1 MGRTLV
7 TGGTGFVG
15 SHLVRMLLERGD
27 EVRCTVR
34 ATSRLDGLEGLDV
47 ELVEAD
53 ATDRRAIRRAMRGV
67 DRVFHVAG
75 VTSLRRSPEFLRKA
89 NVIGTRTVLGE
100 CLRADVGRVVYTS
113 SVAAVGP
120 AEPGTTVDEK
130 HVWRPCGLPYADS
143 KHAAETE
150 ALAAGAKGLPV
161 VIVNPAHC
169 LGWGDHLRSSTDV
182 VRRFLLRR
190 IPAYVDGTINI
201 VDAEDVARG
210 HLLADEL
217 GRVGERYILGD
228 RNYTWD
234 RLFAE
239 LARVSGVEAPPIRLP
254 FAGAMAFA
262 EAMERM
268 PGHTLVTRT
277 EVLGV
282 HQRWAFRST
291 KARKELGWRT
301 RPHEETVRL
310 SVEWYL
316 EREGERLRRQG
327 RRQPLGLRAAGEL
340 LRQLERVVP

>member
-15 SHLVRMLLERGD
+15 SHLVRLLLARGD
-27 EVRCTVR
+27 DVRCTVR
-34 ATSRLDGLEGLDV
+34 STSRLDALEGLDV
-47 ELVEAD
+47 ELMEAD
-53 ATDRRAIRRAMRGV
+53 TTDRPAVRRAMRDV

-100 CLRADVGRVVYTS
+100 CLRADVDRVVYTS
-113 SVAAVGP
+113 SVAAIGP
-120 AEPGTTVDEK
+120 ADPGTTADEN
-130 HVWRPCGLPYADS
+130 HVWRSCGLPYADS
-143 KHAAETE
+143 KHAAESE

-169 LGWGDHLRSSTDV
+169 LGWGDHLQSSTDV

-190 IPAYVDGTINI
+190 IPAYIDGTINV

-210 HLLADEL
+210 HVLADEL
-217 GRVGERYILGD
+217 GRVGERYILGG

-234 RLFAE
+234 RLFSE
-239 LARVSGVEAPPIRLP
+239 LAHVSGVEAPAIRLP

-262 EAMERM
+262 EAMERV
-268 PGHTLVTRT
+268 PGPTLVTRT

-291 KARKELGWRT
+291 KARKQLGWTT
-301 RPHEETVRL
+301 RPHEETVRS
-310 SVEWYL
+310 SVEWYR

-327 RRQPLGLRAAGEL
+327 RRQPLGLRLTGHV
-340 LRQLERVVP
+340 LRQMERVVP